1 MVRPRTR
8 IPAER
13 RRRWDVTGRIS
24 CITVS
29 TLELLAVYVGIPAV
43 IYGFIAACTLL
54 PGRAKERAR
63 LRSGAEW
70 DYPPQWWA
78 GDTPVQLPPGDGA
91 GGLAGSA
98 RGGAR
103 GAW

>member
-1 MVRPRTR
+1 MPR
-8 IPAER
+8 
-13 RRRWDVTGRIS
+13 DS
-24 CITVS
+24 QCIVGYRCLVN
-29 TLELLAVYVGIPAV
+29 TLELLAIYVGIPAA

-54 PGRAKERAR
+54 PGRAKGRAR
-63 LRSGAEW
+63 LRAGQDW

-78 GDTPVQLPPGDGA
+78 GDTPVQLPPTDA
-91 GGLAGSA
+91 AAGSG